1 MFKTHRILLIPT
13 PDSGSATAEA
23 PPERGGDYNDAFSAI
38 DSIEGDVFP
47 TDTRAAEASAPP
59 EAPAK
64 VEAPPAAK
72 VEEAAPA
79 KTSPK
84 PVMDDLLGLAKREA
98 ELKSPQP
105 APAAKAKEEAPTS
118 MKQFREQYELT
129 KKERDDLAVKLKE
142 LDAAKADGTRKE
154 VEAATSSLKKE
165 LDDIRKRNDELDTE
179 VRFMDYTRSRDYK
192 ERFEEPVKN
201 AWKAAIDDIDG
212 IVVEDGDGE
221 RPASHRDIVALM
233 GMPTGKAAVEAQK
246 LFGPAAPEI
255 MVHRRK
261 LIELRDNRQKAIGEW
276 KEKGLGRDQ
285 DRQTQQQQQV
295 SLLHSAFDEEFT
307 TTETEYSALFG
318 KEEGDD
324 EGNSLL
330 ESGMKLVRMGTK
342 GEGLDE
348 SLSPIERGQMMAR
361 AQAQMGLRARA
372 FGRER
377 LRSIRLQQ
385 KVKELEKRLSDLSG
399 SEPGSGRT
407 AARESAA
414 PKNPE
419 DAIDMM

>member
-1 MFKTHRILLIPT
+1 LEK
-13 PDSGSATAEA
+13 
-23 PPERGGDYNDAFSAI
+23 PPESGADYSDAFGAI
-38 DSIEGDVFP
+38 DNIEGDVFP
-47 TDTRAAEASAPP
+47 ADKPAAEASAP
-59 EAPAK
+59 AATPAK
-64 VEAPPAAK
+64 VEAAPAATTEK
-72 VEEAAPA
+72 PSGRPA
-79 KTSPK
+79 
-84 PVMDDLLGLAKREA
+84 MDDLLGLSKRES

-105 APAAKAKEEAPTS
+105 AAAAKVKEEAPTS

-154 VEAATSSLKKE
+154 VEAATTSLKKE
-165 LDDIRKRNDELDTE
+165 LDDIRKRNEELDTE

-212 IVVEDGDGE
+212 IVVEDADGE
-221 RPASHRDIVALM
+221 RPATHRDIVALM

-246 LFGPAAPEI
+246 MFGAAAPEI

-261 LIELRDNRQKAIGEW
+261 LIELRDNRQKAIDEW

-285 DRQTQQQQQV
+285 DRQTQQQQQMA
-295 SLLHSAFDEEFT
+295 SIHSAFDEEFAA
-307 TTETEYSALFG
+307 TETEYSSLFG
-318 KEEGDD
+318 KEDGDD
-324 EGNSLL
+324 EGNSLI

-342 GEGLDE
+342 GDGIDE
-348 SLSPIERGQMMAR
+348 SLSPMERGQVMAR
-361 AQAQMGLRARA
+361 AQAQMSLRARA

-377 LRSIRLQQ
+377 LRTIRLQQ

-407 AARESAA
+407 VAKDAAAL
-414 PKNPE
+414 KNPE